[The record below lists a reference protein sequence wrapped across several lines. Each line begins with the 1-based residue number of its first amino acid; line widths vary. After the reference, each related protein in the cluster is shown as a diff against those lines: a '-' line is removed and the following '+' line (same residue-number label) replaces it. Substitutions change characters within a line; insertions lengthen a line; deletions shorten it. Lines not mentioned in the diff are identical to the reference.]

1 MGEWE
6 GSPDVGEEEVGA
18 MGPPEGLGEDEE
30 ELANELPEEVEG
42 GEGGEAIGEGEEE
55 PIRMPRLGT
64 GVSRRRPKT
73 ARIVTPQQQEEA
85 KLTPEQRLL
94 MLDTWQRSG
103 LPAGDFGDLVGVS
116 KHTLY
121 AWKKRFDELGPGGL
135 VNQPRRQRTC
145 SKLPDLTRRTI
156 LMIKQ
161 ANPDYGCQRISD
173 MLFRGPGLPASP
185 TTVAKVLHDAGYVTE
200 SSPTKPHP
208 DRVRRFER
216 ARSNELW
223 QTDLFTFLLK
233 RQNRRVYLVA
243 FMDDHSRY
251 IVSYGL
257 HASASS
263 ALVME
268 VFRAGIAACGVPKEV
283 LTDNGTQY
291 VTWRGTSAFSKELA
305 KQGIKHVVASPR
317 RPQTLG
323 KVERFWGSLWR
334 ECLGNAIFI
343 DMADARTRIG
353 HFIDHYNF
361 QRPHQGIEGLVPA
374 DRFFSAAPEVLKTL
388 RQRVATNAMELARNG
403 VPKAPFYLT
412 GQVGGNA
419 FSVHAE
425 GERVIMTRQG
435 QVRQEIDLTSP
446 QPTSPSTSSE
456 SVDVVA
462 DAAAAA
468 ASSQATTAASMPS
481 PVCGQGIV
489 TSELPTHDPPM
500 PPGTSPLDEGMARIA
515 ESFQNGQMHR
525 NGGAA

>member
-1 MGEWE
+1 MGGGGEL
-6 GSPDVGEEEVGA
+6 PDVGEEEVGA
-18 MGPPEGLGEDEE
+18 MGPPEGLEE
-30 ELANELPEEVEG
+30 ELVEEVEG
-42 GEGGEAIGEGEEE
+42 GEIGEDAEEE
-55 PIRMPRLGT
+55 PIRLPRLGI
-64 GVSRRRPKT
+64 GVGRRSRKP
-73 ARIVTPQQQEEA
+73 RIVTPQQQEEA

-103 LPAGDFGDLVGVS
+103 LPAGDFADLVGVS

-135 VNQPRRQRTC
+135 VSQPRQRLTA
-145 SKLPDLTRRTI
+145 KLPDLTRRTI
-156 LMIKQ
+156 LMLKQ

-216 ARSNELW
+216 AKSNELW

-257 HASASS
+257 HASAST

-305 KQGIKHVVASPR
+305 KQGIKHIVASPR

-334 ECLGNAIFI
+334 ECLESAIFL
-343 DMADARTRIG
+343 DLADARARIG

-446 QPTSPSTSSE
+446 QSPSTSPE
-456 SVDVVA
+456 SADVVA

-468 ASSQATTAASMPS
+468 ASSQAVTQAMPA
-481 PVCGQGIV
+481 PVCSQGIV
-489 TSELPTHDPPM
+489 SSALPTDDPPM
-500 PPGTSPLDEGMARIA
+500 PPGTSPLDEGMAKIA
-515 ESFQNGQMHR
+515 ESLGGGQNGQMPR
-525 NGGAA
+525 NGGAV